1 MACGLPVVTT
11 PVSGIPELLTD
22 RVNGLF
28 VPPDDAAAT
37 ADALH
42 RLYSDPPLAR
52 QLASAACAAER
63 PRPPRAGHRASAAQA
78 DVRTRFCGD
87 RSVARLIDLFA
98 AVTS

>member
-1 MACGLPVVTT
+1 VLMEAMACGLPVVTT

-52 QLASAACAAER
+52 QLASAA
-63 PRPPRAGHRASAAQA
+63 QD